1 MLRRLV
7 LHPEPGRADLELR
20 YHLGELVGPAEAEAR
35 LRPERS
41 FVERYGLA
49 PMADRQLDL
58 HARPYRG
65 MAARSHFHR
74 VLPGAG
80 TIR

>member
-1 MLRRLV
+1 VLRRLV

-41 FVERYGLA
+41 FVERHGLA
-49 PMADRQLDL
+49 PTADRQLDL
-58 HARPYRG
+58 DARHYRG
-65 MAARSHFHR
+65 MAARYYLHK
-74 VLPGAG
+74 VLLDAG

>member
-41 FVERYGLA
+41 FVEGHGLTA
-49 PMADRQLDL
+49 VADGQLDL
-58 HARPYRG
+58 DARRYRG
-65 MAARSHFHR
+65 MAARYHLHR
-74 VLPGAG
+74 VLLGAG
-80 TIR
+80 KIR